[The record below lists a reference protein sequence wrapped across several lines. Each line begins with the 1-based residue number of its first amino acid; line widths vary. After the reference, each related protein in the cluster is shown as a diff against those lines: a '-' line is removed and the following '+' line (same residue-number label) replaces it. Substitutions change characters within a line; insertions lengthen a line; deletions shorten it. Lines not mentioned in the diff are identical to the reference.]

1 MPTRWQ
7 AIAQALAERI
17 RAGDPPVGALLPGEH
32 ALCAT
37 FGASRITLRHALA
50 ELERRGMVSRRR
62 GAGTRVEATEARD
75 LYVHDA
81 SSVDE
86 VLRFTTDLS
95 FRLLSRSQAPADAEA
110 AREFGVAT
118 GARIV
123 TLRALR
129 CGTGGLPVCLS
140 VHRLPATLAKAAAPL
155 DDFSGSLATR
165 LARANGEAIE
175 AIRQSLEAVALPPE
189 DAATL
194 QAPPGGAA
202 LLTRR
207 VYLGRSGRVLLASR
221 SLFPAGRYVHTASLR
236 RAGLP
241 DLGETT

>member
-7 AIAQALAERI
+7 EIAQALAERI

-32 ALCAT
+32 ALCET

-62 GAGTRVEATEARD
+62 GAGTRVEAAEARD

-86 VLRFTTDLS
+86 VLRFTADLS
-95 FRLLSRSQAPADAEA
+95 FRLMSRERTPADAIT
-110 AREFGVAT
+110 AREFGIPAGT
-118 GARIV
+118 EMV

-129 CGTGGLPVCLS
+129 CGAGGLPVCLS
-140 VHRLPATLAKAAAPL
+140 VHRVPFVLAVAAEPF
-155 DDFSGSLATR
+155 DDFRGSLATR
-165 LARANGEAIE
+165 LAQVNGESVE
-175 AIRQSLEAVALPPE
+175 AIRQSLEAVALPPD
-189 DAATL
+189 DAGTL

-207 VYLGRSGRVLLASR
+207 VYLGRAGRLLLASR

-236 RAGLP
+236 RAGLS
-241 DLGETT
+241 DLGDST

>member
-32 ALCAT
+32 ALSAA
-37 FGASRITLRHALA
+37 FGASRITLRRALA
-50 ELERRGMVSRRR
+50 ELEQRGMVSRRR
-62 GAGTRVEATEARD
+62 GAGTRVEATAARD

-81 SSVDE
+81 SGVDE
-86 VLRFTTDLS
+86 VLRFTADLS
-95 FRLLSRSQAPADAEA
+95 FRLLSRQRAPADAA
-110 AREFGVAT
+110 TAREFSVAPGT
-118 GARIV
+118 EMV

-129 CGTGGLPVCLS
+129 CGGGGLPVCLS
-140 VHRLPATLAKAAAPL
+140 VHRLPARLATAAEPL
-155 DDFSGSLATR
+155 DEFRGSLATR
-165 LARANGEAIE
+165 LARAAGESVE
-175 AIRQSLEAVALPPE
+175 AIRQSLEAVALPAE
-189 DAATL
+189 DAGTL

-207 VYLGRSGRVLLASR
+207 VYLGRAGRLLLASR

>member
-1 MPTRWQ
+1 MPARWQ
-7 AIAQALAERI
+7 EIAQALAARI

-32 ALCAT
+32 ALCER

-50 ELERRGMVSRRR
+50 ELERRGLVSRRR
-62 GAGTRVEATEARD
+62 GAGTRVEAAEARD

-86 VLRFTTDLS
+86 VLRFTADLA
-95 FRLLSRSQAPADAEA
+95 FDLLSRAQAPADADTA
-110 AREFGVAT
+110 GEFGIAPGT
-118 GARIV
+118 AMI

-129 CGTGGLPVCLS
+129 RGPGGLPVCLS
-140 VHRLPATLAKAAAPL
+140 VHRLPRALAAAAAPL
-155 DDFSGSLATR
+155 DDFRGSLATR
-165 LARANGEAIE
+165 LAQANGESVE
-175 AIRQSLEAVALPPE
+175 AIQQSLEAVALPPD
-189 DAATL
+189 DASTL
-194 QAPPGGAA
+194 QAPPGGPA

-207 VYLGRSGRVLLASR
+207 VYRGRSGRLLLASR